1 MKLVYL
7 NEHNLMKLDN
17 QTIERMAHLARL
29 EVNEAD
35 KVSLLKDMENI
46 LSFMEKLNE
55 LDTSGV
61 DPLIYQT
68 DEVNVFRD
76 DITKKDITP
85 AHALKN
91 APLHDGVY
99 FKVAKVIEKN

>member
-1 MKLVYL
+1 
-7 NEHNLMKLDN
+7 MKLDN

-29 EVNEAD
+29 EVSEEE

-61 DPLIYQT
+61 EPLIYLT
-68 DEVNVFRD
+68 DEINVFRED
-76 DITKKDITP
+76 KTLINIRP
-85 AHALKN
+85 ADALQN
-91 APLHDGVY
+91 APHHDDSY
-99 FKVAKVIEKN
+99 FKVAKVIEKI

>member
-1 MKLVYL
+1 
-7 NEHNLMKLDN
+7 MKLDY

-29 EVNEAD
+29 EVSEVE

-61 DPLIYQT
+61 EPLIYLN
-68 DEVNVFRD
+68 DEVNVLRD
-76 DITKKDITP
+76 DVEKNDICP
-85 AHALKN
+85 AEALKN
-91 APLHDGVY
+91 APLHDDVY
-99 FKVAKVIEKN
+99 FKVAKVIERN

>member
-1 MKLVYL
+1 
-7 NEHNLMKLDN
+7 MKLDN

-29 EVNEAD
+29 EVNEDD

-46 LSFMEKLNE
+46 LSFMEKLDE

-61 DPLIYQT
+61 EPLIYQT

-76 DITKKDITP
+76 DIVEKVITP
-85 AHALKN
+85 ADALQN
-91 APLHDGVY
+91 APLHDAVY